1 MTTRGIDHIGIT
13 VPDVEQATVFLQQAF
28 GARLVYDNITPQD
41 PPQEGPEAERKL
53 GLRPGAKA
61 THIRMLSVGESAS
74 IELFQF
80 GNTEQNDPA
89 RASDFGV
96 QHVALYV
103 DQMEN
108 AVKRFTEAGGELL
121 SEPSALS
128 GPIEGGEG
136 NQFVYGRAP
145 WGMLIEL
152 ISYPAG
158 IDYPQHSE
166 DQRWTPKAGRTD

>member
-13 VPDVEQATVFLQQAF
+13 VPDVEQATVFLHQAF
-28 GARLVYDNITPQD
+28 GARMVYDNITPQD

-53 GLRPGAKA
+53 GLRPGAKV

-108 AVKRFTEAGGELL
+108 AVKRFIEAGGELL
-121 SEPSALS
+121 
-128 GPIEGGEG
+128 
-136 NQFVYGRAP
+136 RA
-145 WGMLIEL
+145 
-152 ISYPAG
+152 
-158 IDYPQHSE
+158 
-166 DQRWTPKAGRTD
+166 